1 MNATTANHGVRL
13 CISAIAALC
22 ILSFWKLLLV
32 RDVIWDDNAWLLSIY
47 ATSGLSEFLDTGWN
61 QFRRPV
67 LGTLMYYLL
76 GLHKTSDAF
85 YLVWHGA
92 TLSAE
97 IASPIL
103 LFCLVRLLFPR
114 QQTLA
119 FFTAAV
125 FILFHLDH
133 SLPYASAVHYRIG
146 QAFALGSLYL
156 TALSLRSLTG
166 IRWRYYLAALASGVI
181 AHSVLIEPAI
191 ALEPGRILIIGWLVY
206 STDNRSVSFK
216 RILMYGAPFLITIV
230 PLAVYKALH
239 KPYGIYAGTYPTDPF
254 FFIHVSKNFSELWQ
268 LLVRDWLT
276 LLKVARHTDLAGWG
290 AWLLTLILLYFV
302 IKRISATPPHGL
314 SDAPVSPDIGTNRT
328 TLRLSHA
335 FLLGLFLLV
344 PPIWLFEYA
353 GLDTVL
359 FGSQDNAH
367 AIFMQAGYALVLGAI
382 LAWLHQRYLQA
393 PNSLRMLILVL
404 PLSLGA
410 LTNNISLDLFR
421 ESWRHQAGFW
431 NAFVER
437 FPALPERADFLFD
450 IRGQG
455 GFSDLRNHYDH
466 EIWLNL
472 LYSQSLSP
480 ADFKRYRV
488 VTLED
493 FGNHVKRGIAW
504 QSGQRNIERVT
515 QLGPESISPRQLIS
529 VLYVNNQLFVGREIT
544 DRFGKQ
550 PPYWPWLQARGVT
563 QLPPK
568 KPETVSYPWRNR
580 LQEFGK

>member
-1 MNATTANHGVRL
+1 MSAPTTNHGTRL
-13 CISAIAALC
+13 CISAITALC

-47 ATSGLSEFLDTGWN
+47 ATSSLSEFLDTGWN

-76 GLHKTSDAF
+76 SLHKSSDAF
-85 YLVWHGA
+85 YPVWHGL

-119 FFTAAV
+119 FFTASA

-156 TALSLRSLTG
+156 TALSFRLPTG
-166 IRWRYYLAALASGVI
+166 IRWRYYIAALASGVI

-206 STDNRSVSFK
+206 STGNRGANFK
-216 RILMYGAPFLITIV
+216 RLLTYGAPFLITIV
-230 PLAVYKALH
+230 PLAVYKVLH

-254 FFIHVSKNFSELWQ
+254 FFVNVSKNISELWQ
-268 LLVRDWLT
+268 LLARDWLT
-276 LLKVARHTDLAGWG
+276 LIKVARHTDLAGLG

-302 IKRISATPPHGL
+302 LERMSVSPSHGL
-314 SDAPVSPDIGTNRT
+314 SDAPVNPDMGTSRP
-328 TLRLSHA
+328 TLRLPHA
-335 FLLGLFLLV
+335 FLLGLFFLV

-367 AIFMQAGYALVLGAI
+367 AIFMQTGYALVLGAM
-382 LAWLHQRYLQA
+382 LAWLYQRYLQT
-393 PNSLRMLILVL
+393 PNPLRVLILVL

-410 LTNNISLDLFR
+410 LTNNVSLDLFR
-421 ESWRHQAGFW
+421 ESWRQQAGFW

-450 IRGQG
+450 VRGQG

-466 EIWLNL
+466 EVWLNL
-472 LYSQSLSP
+472 LYSQGQNP

-504 QSGQRNIERVT
+504 QSGEGGIERVT
-515 QLGPESISPRQLIS
+515 QLGPESISPRRLIS
-529 VLYVNNQLFVGREIT
+529 VLYVNNQLFIDREIT

-550 PPYWPWLQARGVT
+550 PPYWPWLQARGGS
-563 QLPPK
+563 QPPLK
-568 KPETVSYPWRNR
+568 TPETTSYPWRNR
-580 LQEFGK
+580 LQVFGK

>member
-1 MNATTANHGVRL
+1 MNASTGRDSKLRV
-13 CISAIAALC
+13 SAITALC

-76 GLHKTSDAF
+76 GLHRTSDAF
-85 YLVWHGA
+85 YLVWHGL

-103 LFCLVRLLFPR
+103 LFYLMRQLFPR

-119 FFTAAV
+119 FFTASA

-146 QAFALGSLYL
+146 QVFALGSLYL
-156 TALSLRSLTG
+156 TALSFRPPTG
-166 IRWRYYLAALASGVI
+166 IRWRYYLAALAFGVI

-206 STDNRSVSFK
+206 STGNRGANLK
-216 RILMYGAPFLITIV
+216 RLLMYGAPFLITIV

-254 FFIHVSKNFSELWQ
+254 FFTNISKNLSELWQ
-268 LLVRDWLT
+268 LLIRDWFT
-276 LLKVARHTDLAGWG
+276 LLKVARHTDLAGVS
-290 AWLLTLILLYFV
+290 AWFLTLILLYFV
-302 IKRISATPPHGL
+302 LKRMSAAPSHGL
-314 SDAPVSPDIGTNRT
+314 GNAPVDPDIDANGPA
-328 TLRLSHA
+328 LRLPHA
-335 FLLGLFLLV
+335 FLLGLFFLV

-367 AIFMQAGYALVLGAI
+367 AIFMQTGYALLLGTT
-382 LAWLHQRYLQA
+382 LAWLYQRYLQV
-393 PNSLRMLILVL
+393 PNPLRVLLLVL

-410 LTNNISLDLFR
+410 LTNNVSLDLFR

-437 FPALPERADFLFD
+437 FPVLPERADFLFD

-466 EIWLNL
+466 EVWLNL
-472 LYSQSLSP
+472 LYSQGQNP

-488 VTLED
+488 ITLED
-493 FGNHVKRGIAW
+493 FGNHVKRDIAW
-504 QSGQRNIERVT
+504 RSGERNIERVT
-515 QLGPESISPRQLIS
+515 QLGPESISPRRLIS
-529 VLYVNNQLFVGREIT
+529 VLYVNNQLFIGREIT

-550 PPYWPWLQARGVT
+550 PPYWPWLQARGGET
-563 QLPPK
+563 QLPLK
-568 KPETVSYPWRNR
+568 TPETTSYPWRNR
-580 LQEFGK
+580 LQASGK